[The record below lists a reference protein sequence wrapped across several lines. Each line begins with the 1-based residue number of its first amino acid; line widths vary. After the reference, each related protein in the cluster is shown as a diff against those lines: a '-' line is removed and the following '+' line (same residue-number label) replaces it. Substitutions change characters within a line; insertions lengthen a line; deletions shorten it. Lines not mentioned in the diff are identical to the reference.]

1 MSRRNRRNRRGP
13 AKRKADE
20 SLMDFYL
27 RNRAAVDTSI
37 DADVARSCTSKQQ
50 YASEGQ
56 ARAIATMQGMS
67 GSLFT
72 YHCRYCEFWHLT
84 RRPITGRPEIIDE

>member
-1 MSRRNRRNRRGP
+1 MNRRNRPRSQ
-13 AKRKADE
+13 KRNPDE
-20 SLMDFYL
+20 SIMDFYL
-27 RNRAAVDTSI
+27 RTRPNVDTAI
-37 DADVARSCTSKQQ
+37 DQDVARSCTSKQQ
-50 YASEGQ
+50 YATEAQ

-84 RRPITGRPEIIDE
+84 RRPNSGEAPTIVDE

>member
-1 MSRRNRRNRRGP
+1 MNRRSSRQRPPKGQP
-13 AKRKADE
+13 AE
-20 SLMDFYL
+20 SMMEFYL
-27 RNRAAVDTSI
+27 RTRPNVDTSI
-37 DADVARSCTSKQQ
+37 DQDVTRSCTSKQQ
-50 YASEGQ
+50 YASEAQ

-84 RRPITGRPEIIDE
+84 RRPNSGGTPEIVDE

>member
-1 MSRRNRRNRRGP
+1 M
-13 AKRKADE
+13 
-20 SLMDFYL
+20 MDFYL
-27 RNRAAVDTSI
+27 RNRATVDTAI
-37 DADVARSCTSKQQ
+37 DLDVARSCTSKQQ
-50 YASEGQ
+50 YASEAE

-84 RRPITGRPEIIDE
+84 RRPNSGGTPQDIDE

>member
-1 MSRRNRRNRRGP
+1 MNRRNRHRP
-13 AKRKADE
+13 VKRETGE

-27 RNRAAVDTSI
+27 RNRSNVDTSI

-50 YASEGQ
+50 YATEAQ

-84 RRPITGRPEIIDE
+84 RRPNSGPGPQIIDE

>member
-1 MSRRNRRNRRGP
+1 MSRRNRQRP
-13 AKRKADE
+13 VKREPGE
-20 SLMDFYL
+20 SMMDFYL
-27 RNRAAVDTSI
+27 RNRANVDTSI
-37 DADVARSCTSKQQ
+37 DLDVARSCTSKQQ
-50 YASEGQ
+50 YASEAE

-84 RRPITGRPEIIDE
+84 RRPNFGTGAPTIIDE

>member
-1 MSRRNRRNRRGP
+1 MSRRGRPNNPVKRGP
-13 AKRKADE
+13 SE
-20 SLMDFYL
+20 SLMDFFL
-27 RNRAAVDTSI
+27 RNRANVDTSI

-50 YASEGQ
+50 YSSDAD
-56 ARAIATMQGMS
+56 ARAHAAMNGMS

-84 RRPITGRPEIIDE
+84 RRPTSSTGIEIIDE

>member
-1 MSRRNRRNRRGP
+1 MNRRTRHRPKG
-13 AKRKADE
+13 AAGE
-20 SLMDFYL
+20 SMMDFYL
-27 RNRAAVDTSI
+27 RTRANVDTSI
-37 DADVARSCTSKQQ
+37 DDDVARSCTSKQQ
-50 YASEGQ
+50 YASEAQ

-84 RRPITGRPEIIDE
+84 RRPNSGSGPEIAGE

>member
-1 MSRRNRRNRRGP
+1 VSRRKSQRPLKRNP
-13 AKRKADE
+13 DE

-27 RNRAAVDTSI
+27 RNRASVDTSI
-37 DADVARSCTSKQQ
+37 DLDVERSCTSKQQ
-50 YASEGQ
+50 YATEAQ
-56 ARAIATMQGMS
+56 ARAFATMQGLS

-84 RRPITGRPEIIDE
+84 RRPNSGGTGELSDE

>member
-1 MSRRNRRNRRGP
+1 MNRRNRRRPP
-13 AKRKADE
+13 AKREAAE

-27 RNRAAVDTSI
+27 RNRANVDTSI
-37 DADVARSCTSKQQ
+37 DTDVARSCTSKQQ
-50 YASEGQ
+50 YASEAQ

-84 RRPITGRPEIIDE
+84 RRPNSGPGPQILDD

>member
-1 MSRRNRRNRRGP
+1 MNRRNRQRP
-13 AKRKADE
+13 RKRDAAE
-20 SLMDFYL
+20 SIMDFYL
-27 RNRAAVDTSI
+27 RTRADVDTAI
-37 DADVARSCTSKQQ
+37 DQDIARSCTSKQQ
-50 YASEGQ
+50 YATEAQ

-84 RRPITGRPEIIDE
+84 RRPNSGTAPTIVDE

>member
-1 MSRRNRRNRRGP
+1 VNRRNRARP
-13 AKRKADE
+13 LKRSPPE

-27 RNRAAVDTSI
+27 RTRAPVDTSI
-37 DADVARSCTSKQQ
+37 DLDVARSCTSKQQ
-50 YASEGQ
+50 YAGEAQ
-56 ARAIATMQGMS
+56 ARAIATMQGLS

-84 RRPITGRPEIIDE
+84 RRPNSGAATDVLEDD

>member
-1 MSRRNRRNRRGP
+1 
-13 AKRKADE
+13 
-20 SLMDFYL
+20 MDFYI
-27 RNRAAVDTSI
+27 RNRSNVDASI
-37 DADVARSCTSKQQ
+37 DTDVARSCTSKQQ

-84 RRPITGRPEIIDE
+84 RRPNSGETPTIIDE

>member
-1 MSRRNRRNRRGP
+1 MNRRSRQRP
-13 AKRKADE
+13 LKRNTAE
-20 SLMDFYL
+20 SIMDFYL
-27 RNRAAVDTSI
+27 RTRADVDTAI
-37 DADVARSCTSKQQ
+37 DQDVARSCTSKQQ
-50 YASEGQ
+50 YATEAQ

-84 RRPITGRPEIIDE
+84 RRPNSGAAPTIVDE

>member
-1 MSRRNRRNRRGP
+1 MSRRNRQRPVKG
-13 AKRKADE
+13 AATE

-37 DADVARSCTSKQQ
+37 DADVSRSCTSKQQ
-50 YASEGQ
+50 YASEAQ

-72 YHCRYCEFWHLT
+72 YHCRYCDFWHLT
-84 RRPITGRPEIIDE
+84 RRPTSGNTPQIIDD

>member
-1 MSRRNRRNRRGP
+1 M
-13 AKRKADE
+13 E
-20 SLMDFYL
+20 FYL
-27 RNRAAVDTSI
+27 RNRQPADASI
-37 DADVARSCTSKQQ
+37 DADVSRSCTSKQP
-50 YASEGQ
+50 YATEAE

-84 RRPITGRPEIIDE
+84 RRPISSSDTEINED

>member
-1 MSRRNRRNRRGP
+1 VSRRNRQRP
-13 AKRKADE
+13 LKPKTDE
-20 SLMDFYL
+20 SMMDFYL
-27 RNRAAVDTSI
+27 RTRASVDTAI
-37 DADVARSCTSKQQ
+37 DLDVERSCTSKQQ
-50 YASEGQ
+50 YASEAQ

-84 RRPITGRPEIIDE
+84 RRPNSGSPPGVIDE